1 MEKITIKTLIKEDH
15 FLGKSEYV
23 LGFINGL
30 LKLSC
35 DLNGLQKRNSDAMYY
50 GGKGMVLTVETTE
63 NEYLFFK
70 HLVENTYPKLCEFNY
85 KD

>member
-1 MEKITIKTLIKEDH
+1 MEKITIKTLIKEYH
-15 FLGKSEYV
+15 FLVKNEYV
-23 LGFINGL
+23 LVFFNGL

-35 DLNGLQKRNSDAMYY
+35 DLNGLQNRNGDAMYY

-70 HLVENTYPKLCEFNY
+70 HLVENTYPILSEFNY
-85 KD
+85 ID